1 MDYLELIQ
9 SKIVEKDDLSPLLT
23 YWKFKNYKIVFTNGC
38 FDLLHR
44 GHIEYLAQAAGFG
57 DVLIVGVNTDKSVN
71 LLKGKDRPVQ
81 KEGSRKLIL
90 ASLRFVTTVVPFDKE
105 TPFELIKFI
114 KPDVL
119 VKGADYKESEI
130 VGADIVKKHGG
141 KVMPV
146 ELTPGYSTSDIIGKI
161 KKI

>member
-9 SKIVEKDDLSPLLT
+9 SKIVNKDELSPLLT

-57 DVLIVGVNTDKSVN
+57 DVLIVGVNTDKSIN

-81 KEGSRKLIL
+81 EEESRKLIL
-90 ASLRFVTTVVPFDKE
+90 ASLRFVTTVVPF
-105 TPFELIKFI
+105 
-114 KPDVL
+114 
-119 VKGADYKESEI
+119 G
-130 VGADIVKKHGG
+130 
-141 KVMPV
+141 
-146 ELTPGYSTSDIIGKI
+146 
-161 KKI
+161 